1 MPSPVDPVDPLDPVN
16 PLGSSEVVDALDS
29 STDPILPDGYTLRPM
44 EWPDLPAVH
53 ALEQRLFPLDAWPL
67 SFFEEELAQ
76 AGPQHDGG
84 TRDYRVITGPV
95 PSAVS
100 GPVPGEDPGEEQGAR
115 ERAGEADDVVLG
127 YCGLMC
133 VPPLAD
139 VQTIAVAPE
148 AEGRGLGTAMLLWM
162 MAEAAR
168 RGATDLLLE
177 VRADNPRAQQLYA
190 RHGFEHIHT
199 RAGYYPGEPVRG
211 SGSGTGSGR
220 SRVDALIMRR
230 GLTGKS

>member
-1 MPSPVDPVDPLDPVN
+1 MDEFDATSSTAADPVLPLGYSLRPLDW
-16 PLGSSEVVDALDS
+16 A
-29 STDPILPDGYTLRPM
+29 
-44 EWPDLPAVH
+44 DLPAVH
-53 ALEQRLFPLDAWPL
+53 ALENRLFPLDAWPL

-76 AGPQHDGG
+76 AVPESDGG
-84 TRDYRVITGPV
+84 TRDYRVTTGPK
-95 PSAVS
+95 
-100 GPVPGEDPGEEQGAR
+100 
-115 ERAGEADDVVLG
+115 GEADAGEGADAVVG

-162 MAEAAR
+162 VAEAAR
-168 RGATDLLLE
+168 RRATDLLLE

-199 RAGYYPGEPVRG
+199 RAGYYPGDAQQ
-211 SGSGTGSGR
+211 GTG
-220 SRVDALIMRR
+220 RVDALIMRR
-230 GLTGKS
+230 HLLV

>member
-1 MPSPVDPVDPLDPVN
+1 MPTPAEPVDEFDATASTAADPVLPAGYSLRPLDW
-16 PLGSSEVVDALDS
+16 A
-29 STDPILPDGYTLRPM
+29 
-44 EWPDLPAVH
+44 DLPALH
-53 ALEQRLFPLDAWPL
+53 ALENRLFPLDAWPL

-76 AGPQHDGG
+76 AVPGSDGG

-95 PSAVS
+95 PGSAS
-100 GPVPGEDPGEEQGAR
+100 GKTATGTAVTDADGDAA
-115 ERAGEADDVVLG
+115 AGDAADVVLG

-148 AEGRGLGTAMLLWM
+148 AEGHGLGTAMLLWM
-162 MAEAAR
+162 VAEAAQR
-168 RGATDLLLE
+168 RATDLLLE

-199 RAGYYPGEPVRG
+199 RAGYYPGDPVTG
-211 SGSGTGSGR
+211 SGSGRGR
-220 SRVDALIMRR
+220 VNALIMRR
-230 GLTGKS
+230 RLFG

>member
-1 MPSPVDPVDPLDPVN
+1 MSPPTESVDDFDATSSTAADPV
-16 PLGSSEVVDALDS
+16 
-29 STDPILPDGYTLRPM
+29 LPAGYSMRPM
-44 EWPDLPAVH
+44 EWADLPAVH

-84 TRDYRVITGPV
+84 TRDYRVIAGRV
-95 PSAVS
+95 PNAVS
-100 GPVPGEDPGEEQGAR
+100 GPVPGEEQGVR
-115 ERAGEADDVVLG
+115 ERAGEAADVVLG
-127 YCGLMC
+127 YCGVMC

-162 MAEAAR
+162 VTEAR
-168 RGATDLLLE
+168 RRRATDLLLE
-177 VRADNPRAQQLYA
+177 VRADNPRAQRLYA

-199 RAGYYPGEPVRG
+199 RAGYYPGDAQR
-211 SGSGTGSGR
+211 GTG
-220 SRVDALIMRR
+220 RVDALIMRR
-230 GLTGKS
+230 HLVALRNSLDV